1 LPFERKIMKCEK
13 NNQLLEILMS
23 TDVDPKE
30 ARGVLRHTK
39 MCESCRELL
48 TVHQRLEMAE
58 LPDPPNAD
66 LLEVRRGVLRNL
78 RTGHLRTGRP
88 RAGDATDDRTRFWN
102 WLELPMMKP
111 VFGVLATVA
120 LLAIGFVAGRTG
132 IQESALGADAIAGS
146 ISQAAAANL
155 RLSQSQESPYAYSNV
170 RLQDVGDGTVRLGFD
185 VATHL
190 DLVRSKDDPLVAEVL
205 VQSLVNPASV
215 GTRLEAI
222 DLVGSLQPKVR
233 DALVVAMLDD
243 QNLAVRLKAIS
254 KLTADG
260 TDAATQD
267 ALLEV
272 LRQEPS
278 VTMRLLAIDHLTNHD
293 VSAAALR
300 TALEQGRPEPGTA
313 VYAKAEEYLR
323 VF

>member
-1 LPFERKIMKCEK
+1 MKCEK
-13 NNQLLEILMS
+13 SDQLLEILMS
-23 TDVDPKE
+23 TDVDTEE
-30 ARGVLRHTK
+30 ARGVLLHAKT
-39 MCESCRELL
+39 CESCRGLL

-78 RTGHLRTGRP
+78 RTGHLRTGH
-88 RAGDATDDRTRFWN
+88 AADDRSRFWS

-111 VFGVLATVA
+111 AYGVLATVA
-120 LLAIGFVAGRTG
+120 LLAIGFVTGRMG

-170 RLQDVGDGTVRLGFD
+170 RLQPVGDGTVRLAFD

-233 DALVVAMLDD
+233 DALVIAMLDD

-254 KLTADG
+254 KLIADG
-260 TDAATQD
+260 TDATTQD

-293 VSAAALR
+293 VPAAALR
-300 TALEQGRPEPGTA
+300 TALEHGRPEPGTA